1 MQVTKIEDAL
11 SSITGRD
18 THGNRSV
25 RLTRIPTAS
34 RSIGV
39 RALRSYECDPHCK
52 VCMRHDREVMV
63 LQLQQISFDLASVR
77 FLNAD

>member
-39 RALRSYECDPHCK
+39 GRSEAMNVIHTAK
-52 VCMRHDREVMV
+52 
-63 LQLQQISFDLASVR
+63 SA
-77 FLNAD
+77 